1 MDVKEKVLE
10 VLNNSAEPLKGGQIA
25 EISGLDKKDVDK
37 AIKALKSE
45 EKIISPK
52 RCFYAANKQ
61 ELLRDYLLM
70 VSFLFKTMDNYS
82 LIKGREYKLS
92 VELLYLSDLMG
103 GELIGRY

>member
-45 EKIISPK
+45 ERS
-52 RCFYAANKQ
+52 YLQ
-61 ELLRDYLLM
+61 RD
-70 VSFLFKTMDNYS
+70 VSMQLTN
-82 LIKGREYKLS
+82 RN
-92 VELLYLSDLMG
+92 
-103 GELIGRY
+103 